1 MIRAMKKAFAAFVA
15 LISAIVVF
23 LPFDLPP
30 IPFFFIDEAIA
41 LVLLTKSLRYLG
53 IDITQFLPFIQKH
66 KQKRSTPAPGT
77 KAPVWPEGQ
86 RGPTIDV

>member
-1 MIRAMKKAFAAFVA
+1 MKKVFAVIIA
-15 LISAIVVF
+15 LISAWVLF

-53 IDITQFLPFIQKH
+53 IDIARFLPFINSH
-66 KQKRSTPAPGT
+66 KRSAKPPEPRQKSVNPAHP
-77 KAPVWPEGQ
+77 
-86 RGPTIDV
+86 GPTIDV

>member
-1 MIRAMKKAFAAFVA
+1 MKKAFAAFVA
-15 LISAIVVF
+15 LISAVVVF

-66 KQKRSTPAPGT
+66 KQKRPAAAPKG
-77 KAPVWPEGQ
+77 KAPFYPGGE